1 MPPLAIRRAK
11 YYYTLLDDRP
21 GLGVDVLSKL
31 RASGISLLA
40 FTTFPLGDGRC
51 QLDFFSDTPDKLK
64 RALEEEGHKLVG
76 PRKAFLIQGE
86 DTVGALVEHHVHLAA
101 AGISVYAAN
110 GVSDGKGHFG
120 YVLWVKPKEYER
132 AAEILGC

>member
-1 MPPLAIRRAK
+1 MALSVRRAR
-11 YYYTLLDDRP
+11 YFYTTVDNTP
-21 GLGVDVLSKL
+21 GKGAEILGKL
-31 RASGISLLA
+31 RSSGISLLA
-40 FTTFPLGDGRC
+40 FTVFPVDA
-51 QLDFFSDTPDKLK
+51 QYVQMDFFSDHPDKLK
-64 RALEEEGHKLVG
+64 VALEEEGFDVVG

-110 GVSDGKGHFG
+110 GVADGRGHFG
-120 YVLWVKPKEYER
+120 YVLWVAPDDFER

>member
-1 MPPLAIRRAK
+1 MALSVRRAR
-11 YYYTLLDDRP
+11 YFYTTVDNTP
-21 GLGVDVLSKL
+21 GKGAEILGKL
-31 RASGISLLA
+31 RSSGISLLA
-40 FTTFPLGDGRC
+40 FTVFPVDA
-51 QLDFFSDTPDKLK
+51 QYVQMDFLSDHPDKLK
-64 RALEEEGHKLVG
+64 IALEEEGFDVVG

-110 GVSDGKGHFG
+110 GVADGRGHFG
-120 YVLWVKPKEYER
+120 YVLWVAPDDFER

>member
-1 MPPLAIRRAK
+1 MALSVRRAR
-11 YYYTLLDDRP
+11 YFHTTVDSIP
-21 GLGVDVLSKL
+21 GKGAEILGKL
-31 RASGISLLA
+31 RSSGISLLA
-40 FTTFPLGDGRC
+40 FTSFPANGNRV
-51 QLDFFSDTPDKLK
+51 QMDFFSDHPDKLK
-64 RALEEEGHKLVG
+64 SALEEEGLEVVG

-110 GVSDGKGHFG
+110 GVADGRGHFG
-120 YVLWVKPKEYER
+120 YVLWVAPNEFER